1 MHYLHLALLMNN
13 IPSLAPGSYINI
25 SAPDEHQQ
33 NNSPPENHFEHLGEI
48 TPPENH
54 EIVSIND
61 FPASLQQQQ
70 HNITTSHSRENVN
83 IISSTN
89 EVVNSL
95 EQQQQQPSSPT
106 SGIPPLFS
114 PTSTTSPL
122 LPGVDIDPRNNN
134 ILKTSDLNGFISAT
148 PEDAGEHTD
157 KNRTTAH
164 TTSDIKQKPP
174 ALDLSTNQHIF
185 PQRYVISQILN
196 LI

>member
-1 MHYLHLALLMNN
+1 MYYFHLARLINN

-25 SAPDEHQQ
+25 STPNEHQQ
-33 NNSPPENHFEHLGEI
+33 NNSPPENHFEILGQI
-48 TPPENH
+48 TPPENP

-61 FPASLQQQQ
+61 FPSSLQQQ
-70 HNITTSHSRENVN
+70 HSNITTSPSRENVN
-83 IISSTN
+83 TVNSSN
-89 EVVNSL
+89 VVGNSL
-95 EQQQQQPSSPT
+95 EQQQQHSSPN

-114 PTSTTSPL
+114 PTTTTSPL

-164 TTSDIKQKPP
+164 TTLDIKQS
-174 ALDLSTNQHIF
+174 LDLSTNQHIF
-185 PQRYVISQILN
+185 PQRYSINQILN
-196 LI
+196 WI